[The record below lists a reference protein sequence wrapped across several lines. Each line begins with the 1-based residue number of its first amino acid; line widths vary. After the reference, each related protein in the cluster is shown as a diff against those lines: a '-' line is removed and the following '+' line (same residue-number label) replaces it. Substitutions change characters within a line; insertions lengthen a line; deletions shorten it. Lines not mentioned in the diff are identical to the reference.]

1 MPTDEMTEI
10 LKQLAAINTKLDNM
24 AKVNE
29 DHEKRLRAIEAQGG
43 KKWENLST
51 TILTAL
57 ATAVLGY
64 FLGQVL

>member
-10 LKQLAAINTKLDNM
+10 LKQLAAINTKLDGIV
-24 AKVNE
+24 KTNE
-29 DHEKRLRAIEAQGG
+29 DHEKRLRAIESQSG
-43 KKWENLST
+43 KRWESLST